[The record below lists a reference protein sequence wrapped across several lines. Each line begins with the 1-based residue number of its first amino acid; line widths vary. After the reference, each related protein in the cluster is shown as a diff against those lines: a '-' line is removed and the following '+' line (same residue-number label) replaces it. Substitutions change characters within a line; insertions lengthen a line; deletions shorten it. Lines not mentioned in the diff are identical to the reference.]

1 MIGLIL
7 AGGKG
12 TRLRPITHLTPKPVV
27 PVAGRPFLEYQIDL
41 LRSHGIHDVII
52 CLSYMADKIKRQIGD
67 GAKWGVRI
75 EYCAEETPL
84 GTAGAIKNAEPLIAG
99 RTCVAMNGDV
109 LTDADIGALVKFHR
123 SKGALATLTLAEV
136 ADPTAYGLVIT
147 NHEGRV
153 TKFVEKPSW
162 EEAVA
167 ATVNAGIYVLEP
179 EVIAGVPS
187 GRETSIERETYP
199 SLLSQGRPVYGWVT
213 RGYWLDIGTLR
224 KFKQANLDV
233 LAGKVK
239 THLASEPSRGLDIG
253 YGASISKTAVLVPPV
268 VLGKRV
274 TIGDGAVI
282 GPSTV
287 LGDDCVVMNGAKVTR
302 SVFMTGCL
310 VGSNAEVSDCI
321 VDQRTRIWDE
331 CSIAGAVLSAGS
343 VIGRG
348 TTLGV
353 QM

>member
-12 TRLRPITHLTPKPVV
+12 TRLRPITHFTPKPVV

-41 LRSHGIHDVII
+41 LKSYGIRDVII

-67 GAKWGVRI
+67 GARWGVKI
-75 EYCAEETPL
+75 EYCEEEAPL
-84 GTAGAIKNAEPLIAG
+84 GTAGAIKNAELLIAG

-123 SKGALATLTLAEV
+123 SKEALATLTLVEV
-136 ADPTAYGLVIT
+136 PDPTAYGLVVT
-147 NHEGRV
+147 NQDGKV
-153 TKFVEKPSW
+153 TKFLEKPGW

-167 ATVNAGIYVLEP
+167 ATVNAGIYILEP
-179 EVIAGVPS
+179 EVIAGIPA
-187 GRETSIERETYP
+187 GREISIERETYP
-199 SLLSQGRPVYGWVT
+199 GLLAQGKPVYGWVT

-224 KFKQANLDV
+224 KFKQANMDV
-233 LAGKVK
+233 LAGKLR
-239 THLASEPSRGLDIG
+239 THLGSELSGGLSMGHGDSVSRN
-253 YGASISKTAVLVPPV
+253 AVIVPPV

-274 TIGDGAVI
+274 TIGDGAVV

-287 LGDDCVVMNGAKVTR
+287 LGDDCVVMNGAKVAR
-302 SVFMTGCL
+302 SILMTGCL

-353 QM
+353 PM

>member
-12 TRLRPITHLTPKPVV
+12 TRLRPITHFTPKPVV

-41 LRSHGIHDVII
+41 LRSYGIREIII

-67 GAKWGVRI
+67 GGRWGVKI
-75 EYCAEETPL
+75 EYCEEEIPL

-99 RTCVAMNGDV
+99 RICVALNGDV
-109 LTDADIGALVKFHR
+109 LTDADISALVRFHR
-123 SKGALATLTLAEV
+123 SKEALATLTLVEV

-147 NHEGRV
+147 GHDGRV
-153 TKFVEKPSW
+153 TKFVEKPGW

-179 EVIAGVPS
+179 EVIAGIPV
-187 GRETSIERETYP
+187 GREISMERETYP
-199 SLLSQGRPVYGWVT
+199 GLLAQDKPVYGWVS

-224 KFKQANLDV
+224 KFRQANIDV
-233 LAGKVK
+233 LAGKMK
-239 THLASEPSRGLDIG
+239 THLGSEVSGGLDIG
-253 YGASISKTAVLVPPV
+253 SGASISRNAVLVPPV

-274 TIGDGAVI
+274 TVGDGAVV

-287 LGDDCVVMNGAKVTR
+287 LGDDCVVMNGAKVAR
-302 SVFMTGCL
+302 SILMTGCL
-310 VGSNAEVSDCI
+310 VGSNAEVTDCI
-321 VDQRTRIWDE
+321 IDQRTRIWDD
-331 CSIAGAVLSAGS
+331 CLIAGGVLSAGS

-353 QM
+353 QI